1 MPFGEGNCIWS
12 GGPTGGDTPLI
23 YTWSTADFGTIQVD
37 TTYNTQDTVGWYDP
51 YIPPDIY
58 VNETMFLTVTDQK
71 GSSGSNSLYEAGYEC
86 PGGDGDNVKKKGGT
100 ITKTDSGGVPS
111 SSGAAQP

>member
-1 MPFGEGNCIWS
+1 MI
-12 GGPTGGDTPLI
+12 
-23 YTWSTADFGTIQVD
+23 VD
-37 TTYNTQDTVGWYDP
+37 LLSVVKVVRVPYVGSSKNVLNAAGSCWYDP